1 MTGPATRPKWHLK
14 VQLFKVKLKTC
25 NMYRI
30 TYLHLF
36 LSLWI
41 KFVEKCYEEVWGRFL
56 LTSNWHPIDI
66 SIQSMND
73 DPQRA
78 SQVSWF
84 LSATSLCLDET
95 ERWLGCWKP
104 RIEIDQIRCFLDVY
118 FSTYTCF
125 FSHTKQ
131 QCCKNGGLSRSV
143 SRIWNGKN
151 LTFWKFSSKIPLK
164 LRNQGLETCGNPGHG
179 NGPGT
184 LGAYWPITDRGWVA
198 DHWSPPRC
206 HGFTPWV
213 RRIG

>member
-1 MTGPATRPKWHLK
+1 MK
-14 VQLFKVKLKTC
+14 
-25 NMYRI
+25 
-30 TYLHLF
+30 
-36 LSLWI
+36 
-41 KFVEKCYEEVWGRFL
+41 KCEAGFYWR
-56 LTSNWHPIDI
+56 PIDI
-66 SIQSMND
+66 QLTSPSNRWMTTHNARARYHDFYRRHRFAWTKRKGGWDVGSPGSKSIRS
-73 DPQRA
+73 
-78 SQVSWF
+78 VVF
-84 LSATSLCLDET
+84 GCLFFHIY
-95 ERWLGCWKP
+95 L
-104 RIEIDQIRCFLDVY
+104 
-118 FSTYTCF
+118 F